1 MIRKGESW
9 GEPFDDERYP
19 DAVNVAGGDVELAA
33 AVAAHPGAPIR
44 FTPTRASDLARAL
57 GLRGAPTGN
66 TLLACDAIEL
76 PDGSPAVNAVVFG
89 VPPDRQQ
96 WWHRR
101 GRVEVEVDGRTVGEH
116 RALCVIVANGQYL
129 RGFDVVP
136 RGHPGDGR
144 FEVHVYALESRER
157 APMQHRLTAG
167 RHLPHPHIIETSG
180 RRVMV
185 RFAEPVPWEA
195 DGQPRGRITEA
206 TLGLVP
212 GAVRILV

>member
-1 MIRKGESW
+1 MIRKGEPW
-9 GEPFDDERYP
+9 GNPLDDERYP
-19 DAVNVAGGDVELAA
+19 DAVDAAGGDVELAT

-57 GLRGAPTGN
+57 GLRGPPTGS
-66 TLLACDAIEL
+66 TVLACDAIEL

-96 WWHRR
+96 WWQRR
-101 GRVEVEVDGRTVGEH
+101 GRVTVEVDGRSVADQ
-116 RALCVIVANGQYL
+116 RALCVVVANGQYL

-144 FEVHVYALESRER
+144 LEVHVYALEPRER

-167 RHLPHPHIIETSG
+167 RHLPHPNIIESSG
-180 RRVMV
+180 RRVTV
-185 RFAEPVPWEA
+185 HFEAAVPWEA
-195 DGQPRGRITEA
+195 DGLPRGTLTDA
-206 TLGLVP
+206 TLTLVP
-212 GAVRILV
+212 GVVNIIV

>member
-1 MIRKGESW
+1 MIRKGEPW
-9 GEPFDDERYP
+9 GEPFDERYP
-19 DAVNVAGGDVELAA
+19 DAVDVAGGDVELAA
-33 AVAAHPGAPIR
+33 AVAAHPGVPIR

-57 GLRGAPTGN
+57 GLRGTPAGSTVL
-66 TLLACDAIEL
+66 TCDAIEL

-89 VPPDRQQ
+89 VPPDQQ
-96 WWHRR
+96 QRWHRR
-101 GRVEVEVDGRTVGEH
+101 HRVEVEIDGRRLADE

-144 FEVHVYALESRER
+144 LEVHVYALEARER

-167 RHLPHPHIIETSG
+167 RHLPHPHITETSG
-180 RRVMV
+180 RRVTV
-185 RFAEPVPWEA
+185 RFADAVPWEA
-195 DGQPRGRITEA
+195 DGQPRGKITEA

-212 GAVRILV
+212 GAVQILV

>member
-1 MIRKGESW
+1 MIRKGEAW

-19 DAVNVAGGDVELAA
+19 NAVEVTGGDTDLAA
-33 AVAAHPGAPIR
+33 AVAAQPGAPIR
-44 FTPTRASDLARAL
+44 FTPSRTSDLARAL
-57 GLRGAPTGN
+57 GLRGPPTGN
-66 TLLACDAIEL
+66 TVLACAAIQL

-89 VPPDRQQ
+89 IAPDKQQ

-101 GRVEVEVDGRTVGEH
+101 GRVEVEIDERRVVEA

-144 FEVHVYALESRER
+144 LEVHVYALESRER
-157 APMQHRLTAG
+157 AAMQHRLTAG
-167 RHLPHPHIIETSG
+167 RHLPHPHITETSG
-180 RRVMV
+180 RRVTV
-185 RFAEPVPWEA
+185 RWDHAVNWEA
-195 DGQPRGRITEA
+195 DGQPRGEIAEA

-212 GAVRILV
+212 GVVNLIV

>member
-1 MIRKGESW
+1 MIRKGEAW
-9 GEPFDDERYP
+9 GEPFDERYP
-19 DAVNVAGGDVELAA
+19 DAVDVAGGDVELAA
-33 AVAAHPGAPIR
+33 AVAAHPGVPIR

-57 GLRGAPTGN
+57 GLRGTPAGSTVL
-66 TLLACDAIEL
+66 TCDAIEL

-89 VPPDRQQ
+89 VPPDQQ
-96 WWHRR
+96 QRWHRR
-101 GRVEVEVDGRTVGEH
+101 HRVEVEIDGRRLADE

-144 FEVHVYALESRER
+144 LEVHVYALEARER

-167 RHLPHPHIIETSG
+167 RHLPHPHITETSG
-180 RRVMV
+180 RRVTV
-185 RFAEPVPWEA
+185 RFAGAVPWEA
-195 DGQPRGRITEA
+195 DGQPRGKIAEA

-212 GAVRILV
+212 GAVQILV

>member
-1 MIRKGESW
+1 MIRKGEAW

-19 DAVNVAGGDVELAA
+19 NAVEVAGGDADLAA
-33 AVAAHPGAPIR
+33 VVAAHPGAPIR

-57 GLRGAPTGN
+57 GLRGPPTGN
-66 TLLACDAIEL
+66 TVLACDAIEL
-76 PDGSPAVNAVVFG
+76 PDGTPAVNAVVFG

-101 GRVEVEVDGRTVGEH
+101 GRVEVEIDGRRVAEG

-144 FEVHVYALESRER
+144 LEVHVYSLEARQR

-167 RHLPHPHIIETSG
+167 RHLPHPHITESSG
-180 RRVMV
+180 RRVTV
-185 RFAEPVPWEA
+185 RFSEPVAWEA
-195 DGQPRGRITEA
+195 DGQPRGEIAEA
-206 TLGLVP
+206 TVGLVP
-212 GAVRILV
+212 GVVNLIV